1 MLVETLLFI
10 TIVLAVVYIV
20 LYSIPKT
27 IPGTTTANDLSS
39 PTTLLKPSG
48 WSAAPSSVRF
58 LLRITHAP
66 RTLQRVECVQ
76 PPSSG
81 SVITF
86 DPTCPGYEFQTC
98 ECLAQDCTR
107 CTNSTASN
115 SYLTKLV
122 WLSNV
127 LELWSAGYTSSN
139 DKPFVPA
146 ILKVKTA
153 KDSTQSYM
161 ESVSLPAIP
170 LQRWTV
176 ITIVKEGRR
185 FDVFYGTKLV
195 ASKVLDHYPIPPGLS
210 DGWMGGATGWKGNV
224 GYFSVKS
231 ASVTTDEVAAD
242 VASVVDTQG
251 VPFTQMNFFSELPTF
266 SCPGGDCLKM
276 PKVVPPNPFVTY
288 QTTVS

>member
-1 MLVETLLFI
+1 MLVETILFI
-10 TIVLAVVYIV
+10 TIVLVVVYIV
-20 LYSIPKT
+20 LYAIPKT

-39 PTTLLKPSG
+39 PTMLLKPSG
-48 WSAAPSSVRF
+48 WSAAPSSIRF
-58 LLRITHAP
+58 LLRITQAP

-76 PPSSG
+76 PPITG
-81 SVITF
+81 GATTF

-98 ECLAQDCTR
+98 TCVGQNCSTCTQ
-107 CTNSTASN
+107 STAGN

-127 LELWSAGYTSSN
+127 IELWSAGYTSSN

-153 KDSTQSYM
+153 KDSTQSYI

-176 ITIVKEGRR
+176 VTIVKEGRR
-185 FDVFYGTKLV
+185 FDVYYGTKLV
-195 ASKVLDHYPIPPGLS
+195 ASKVLDHYPIPPGS
-210 DGWMGGATGWKGNV
+210 ADAWIGGAMGWKGSV

-231 ASVTTDEVAAD
+231 ASMTTEDVAAD

-251 VPFTQMNFFSELPTF
+251 VPFTQLNFFTDLPTF

-276 PKVVPPNPFVTY
+276 PKVVPPNPFVIY

>member
-1 MLVETLLFI
+1 METILFI
-10 TIVLAVVYIV
+10 TIVLVVVYIV
-20 LYSIPKT
+20 LYAIPKT

-39 PTTLLKPSG
+39 PTMLLKPSG

-58 LLRITHAP
+58 LLRITQAP

-76 PPSSG
+76 PPITG
-81 SVITF
+81 GATTF

-98 ECLAQDCTR
+98 TCVGQNCSTF
-107 CTNSTASN
+107 TQSTAGN

-127 LELWSAGYTSSN
+127 IELWSAGYTSSN

-153 KDSTQSYM
+153 KDSTQSYI

-176 ITIVKEGRR
+176 VTIVKEGRR
-185 FDVFYGTKLV
+185 FDVYYGTKLV
-195 ASKVLDHYPIPPGLS
+195 ASKVLDHYPIPPGS
-210 DGWMGGATGWKGNV
+210 ADAWIGGAMGWKGSV

-231 ASVTTDEVAAD
+231 ASVTTEDVAAD

-251 VPFTQMNFFSELPTF
+251 VPFTQLNFFTDLPTF

-276 PKVVPPNPFVTY
+276 PKVVPPNPFVIY

>member
-1 MLVETLLFI
+1 METILFI
-10 TIVLAVVYIV
+10 TIVLVVVYIV
-20 LYSIPKT
+20 LYAIPKT

-39 PTTLLKPSG
+39 PTMLLKPSG
-48 WSAAPSSVRF
+48 WSAAPSSIRF
-58 LLRITHAP
+58 LLRITQAP

-76 PPSSG
+76 PPITG
-81 SVITF
+81 GATTF

-98 ECLAQDCTR
+98 TCVGQNCSTCTQ
-107 CTNSTASN
+107 STAGN

-127 LELWSAGYTSSN
+127 IELWSAGYTSSN

-153 KDSTQSYM
+153 KDSTQSYI

-176 ITIVKEGRR
+176 VTIVKEGRR
-185 FDVFYGTKLV
+185 FDVYYGTKLV
-195 ASKVLDHYPIPPGLS
+195 ASKVLDHYPIPPGS
-210 DGWMGGATGWKGNV
+210 ADAWIGGAMGWKGSV

-231 ASVTTDEVAAD
+231 ASMTTEDVAAD

-251 VPFTQMNFFSELPTF
+251 VPFTQLNFFTDLPTF

-276 PKVVPPNPFVTY
+276 PKVVPPNPFVIY

>member
-1 MLVETLLFI
+1 MLVEALLFI

-20 LYSIPKT
+20 LYAIPKT
-27 IPGTTTANDLSS
+27 IPGTTAAVDLSS
-39 PTTLLKPSG
+39 VSTLLTPSG

-58 LLRITHAP
+58 LLRITQAP
-66 RTLQRVECVQ
+66 RTLQNIDCVPQ
-76 PPSSG
+76 PTRETN
-81 SVITF
+81 TF
-86 DPTCPGYEFQTC
+86 DPTCPGYEFATC
-98 ECLAQDCTR
+98 KCTTSG
-107 CTNSTASN
+107 CDTCMPSKN
-115 SYLTKLV
+115 YLTKLV
-122 WLSNV
+122 WVSDV

-176 ITIVKEGRR
+176 VTIVKEGRR
-185 FDVFYGTKLV
+185 FDVYYGTKLV
-195 ASKVLDHYPIPPGLS
+195 ASKVLDHYPIPPGS
-210 DGWMGGATGWKGNV
+210 ADAWMGGAAGWKGNV
-224 GYFSVKS
+224 GFFSVKS
-231 ASVTTDEVAAD
+231 AAVSTEDVATD

-251 VPFTQMNFFSELPTF
+251 VPFTQVNFFTDLPTF

-288 QTTVS
+288 QTIVS